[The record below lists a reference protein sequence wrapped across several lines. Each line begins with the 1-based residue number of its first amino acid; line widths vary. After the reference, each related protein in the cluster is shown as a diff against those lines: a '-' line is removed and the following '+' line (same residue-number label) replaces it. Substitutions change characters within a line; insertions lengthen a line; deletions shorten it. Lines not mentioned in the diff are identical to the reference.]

1 MEKKTLFNPLSL
13 NKIKT
18 KQKKELKLYH
28 ETLNISEI
36 GNNLSVKID
45 LIIDVILSS
54 YRPALVKKKKD
65 KLVTLTYFFICIFCY
80 LKNVLLSFYVIVH

>member
-54 YRPALVKKKKD
+54 YRPALVKKKKR
-65 KLVTLTYFFICIFCY
+65 
-80 LKNVLLSFYVIVH
+80 